1 MEPELLNSTQL
12 AEMIGVSK
20 KFVEKHRNR
29 IAGSMQIG
37 HLWRFNAAIIRS
49 RIATGRNI
57 LE

>member
-1 MEPELLNSTQL
+1 MENELLSTKQL
-12 AEMIGVSK
+12 ADLLSVSV
-20 KFVEKHRNR
+20 KFVERHRNR

-37 HLWRFNAAIIRS
+37 HMWRFNASIIRS